1 MEEMRPVPISAE
13 IAKFP
18 ILNAY
23 CEDLTAKTYVSNP
36 AIAREDEI
44 KKTMLVLL
52 TPEKSALLIGK
63 AGIGKT
69 AIVEGIAYR
78 IQKGEVPNALKGY
91 RILKVN
97 TSSMLGKVKINGLE
111 KTVTD
116 ALVAELKV
124 ADKVI
129 LFIDEVHTLMGASG
143 EHGPMDLANILKP
156 ALDRGDV
163 KAIGATTIM
172 EYETYIIRDRAFLRR
187 FDRIDVA
194 EPSEETTVEILMGT
208 LPKME
213 HKTGIKM
220 KYGEYL
226 TRMLMTSIVSA
237 TSEYKRVYGISAMY
251 PDVSLSVLSAAFSNA
266 LFDNKQ
272 TVDVSDVYKAI
283 CNSKRIYA
291 DTRVKEL
298 EIFREKYKDV
308 CAEEGITLPIVTID
322 EISSE
327 NDI

>member
-1 MEEMRPVPISAE
+1 MEEIKPIPISTE

-23 CEDLTAKTYVSNP
+23 CEDLTAKTYVTNP

-44 KKTMLVLL
+44 KKTILVLL

-69 AIVEGIAYR
+69 AIVEGIAYK
-78 IQKGEVPNALKGY
+78 IQRGDVPNALKGY

-97 TSSMLGKVKINGLE
+97 TSSMLGKVRINGLE

-124 ADKVI
+124 AEKVI
-129 LFIDEVHTLMGASG
+129 IFIDEVHTLIGAASD
-143 EHGPMDLANILKP
+143 GPMDLANILKP

-163 KAIGATTIM
+163 KAIGATTVM

-187 FDRIDVA
+187 FDRIDIA

-208 LPKME
+208 IPKME
-213 HKTGIKM
+213 HKTGVKM

-266 LFDNKQ
+266 LFDNKGF
-272 TVDVSDVYKAI
+272 VDVLDIYMAI
-283 CNSKRIYA
+283 RNSKRIYP

-308 CAEEGITLPIVTID
+308 CAEENIVLPVTSID
-322 EISSE
+322 EIASE

>member
-1 MEEMRPVPISAE
+1 MIEKPIPIKEEIQ
-13 IAKFP
+13 KFP

-23 CEDLTAKTYVSNP
+23 CEDLTAKVYVTNP

-52 TPEKSALLIGK
+52 TPDKSALLIGK

-69 AIVEGIAYR
+69 AIVEGIAYK
-78 IQKGEVPNALKGY
+78 IQNGDVPNALKGY

-97 TSSMLGKVKINGLE
+97 SSSMLGKVKINGLE
-111 KTVTD
+111 KSVTD

-124 ADKVI
+124 AEKVI
-129 LFIDEVHTLMGASG
+129 LFIDEIHTLIGGAND
-143 EHGPMDLANILKP
+143 GPMDLANILKP
-156 ALDRGDV
+156 ALDRGEI
-163 KAIGATTIM
+163 KAIGATTVM

-194 EPSEETTVEILMGT
+194 EPSEETTVTILMGT
-208 LPKME
+208 IPKIE
-213 HKTGIKM
+213 AKTGVKM

-226 TRMLMTSIVSA
+226 TKMLMGSIVSA

-266 LFDNKQ
+266 LFENKEQ
-272 TVDVSDVYKAI
+272 VDILDVYTAI
-283 CNSKRIYA
+283 KNSKRIYP
-291 DTRVKEL
+291 DTRIKEL

-308 CAEEGITLPIVTID
+308 CLEENIVLPIVTIE
-322 EISSE
+322 EIASE
-327 NDI
+327 NDL

>member
-1 MEEMRPVPISAE
+1 MQENIKPIPISLE
-13 IAKFP
+13 KEKFP

-23 CEDLTAKTYVSNP
+23 CEDLTAKNYVTDP
-36 AIAREDEI
+36 AISREDEI
-44 KKTMLVLL
+44 KKTILVLL

-78 IQKGEVPNALKGY
+78 IQKGDVPNALRGY

-111 KTVTD
+111 RTVPD
-116 ALVAELKV
+116 ALVAEIKV
-124 ADKVI
+124 AEKVI
-129 LFIDEVHTLMGASG
+129 LFIDEIHTLIGAASD
-143 EHGPMDLANILKP
+143 GPMDLANILKP

-163 KAIGATTIM
+163 KTIGATTVM

-187 FDRIDVA
+187 FDRIDVV

-208 LPKME
+208 IPKIE
-213 HKTGIKM
+213 YKTGVKI
-220 KYGEYL
+220 KYGDYL
-226 TRMLMTSIVSA
+226 TRMLVTSIVSA

-266 LFDNKQ
+266 LFENKAN
-272 TVDVSDVYKAI
+272 VDILDFYVAI
-283 CNSKRIYA
+283 KNSKRIYA
-291 DTRVKEL
+291 DTRIKEL
-298 EIFREKYKDV
+298 KLFKERYKEA
-308 CAEEGITLPIVTID
+308 CLQENIILPDVTIE
-322 EISSE
+322 EIKSE
-327 NDI
+327 TDL